1 MYERNAVIPIFLGE
15 NFDMS
20 PEDEAAFDVTKN
32 RNSVCDIIM
41 KDVPGQVMEVVE
53 HILHYVNDTGLHFS
67 YPERWGVTKDSQ
79 FYQMMLEAGEKGFY
93 DYGSYDDIEDEETRV
108 RVALQEF
115 GYWIISTAWNFQ
127 EPYGP
132 RETSEWTIRNA
143 ADMQEKFPAMYQFC
157 EETVATIMVT
167 PSIET
172 LEEFVN

>member
-1 MYERNAVIPIFLGE
+1 MYERNAVIPFFLGE

-20 PEDEAAFDVTKN
+20 PEDEAAFDITKN

-115 GYWIISTAWNFQ
+115 GYWIISTAWKLQ

-143 ADMQEKFPAMYQFC
+143 ADMQEKFPAMYQFY